1 MSDLGGSFSGK
12 AIPLSKAGIYVAPA
26 AANIDNKN
34 TSDQADDPLL
44 GLFKDTEPLP
54 TALAQRGRE
63 VPQECFIETPCTRP
77 CGDGFKLLLPNPKGI
92 GQIAQPAMNAKFS
105 KQRFFWHSHE
115 NYVGCQ
121 NDINDTSH
129 QAICDVAVGPRI
141 DLRCSGNAASRNP
154 KPNLPPPRVR
164 N

>member
-1 MSDLGGSFSGK
+1 MVLFSGK

-26 AANIDNKN
+26 ADIDNKN
-34 TSDQADDPLL
+34 TSDQANDPLL

-92 GQIAQPAMNAKFS
+92 GQIAQPTMNAKFS
-105 KQRFFWHSHE
+105 QQRFWHSHE

-121 NDINDTSH
+121 DDINDTTH
-129 QAICDVAVGPRI
+129 
-141 DLRCSGNAASRNP
+141 
-154 KPNLPPPRVR
+154 NL
-164 N
+164 

>member
-129 QAICDVAVGPRI
+129 NKIGECHRSFKTPPRI
-141 DLRCSGNAASRNP
+141 WVYA
-154 KPNLPPPRVR
+154 
-164 N
+164 